1 MVTEMNRYITVKLV
15 SEFSGGRYIT
25 KESDYLQIVKFNIE
39 KFNKENLKRRLG
51 DIEVTLV
58 AYTQH
63 VITSDPGITYDWT
76 RTSLRFETNL
86 GGVEFFTRN
95 LDTIDFVF
103 YEYKALLKARA
114 IVLKQKIKDEYEPV
128 FNDKEEI

>member
-1 MVTEMNRYITVKLV
+1 MTGLELACVSKLTWEA
-15 SEFSGGRYIT
+15 SS
-25 KESDYLQIVKFNIE
+25 
-39 KFNKENLKRRLG
+39 
-51 DIEVTLV
+51 
-58 AYTQH
+58 
-63 VITSDPGITYDWT
+63 
-76 RTSLRFETNL
+76 
-86 GGVEFFTRN
+86 FFTRN